1 MLAAIAT
8 LRAKEGSE
16 ADFLAVAQELAVAVN
31 ANEEGFLSYE
41 IFQGENP
48 QTFIFIERYKDEAAT
63 EAHRNSDHFKTIGAR
78 MGPFMAGR
86 PDVQRLNLA

>member
-31 ANEEGFLSYE
+31 ANEEGCLSYE

-86 PDVQRLNLA
+86 PDMQRLNLA

>member
-31 ANEEGFLSYE
+31 ANEEGCLSYE
-41 IFQGENP
+41 IFQGEIP
-48 QTFIFIERYKDEAAT
+48 QTFIFTERYKDEAAT

>member
-16 ADFLAVAQELAVAVN
+16 ADFLAVAKEMAAAVN
-31 ANEEGFLSYE
+31 ANEEGCLSYE
-41 IFQGENP
+41 IFQGENL
-48 QTFIFIERYKDEAAT
+48 QTFVFVERYKDEAAT
-63 EAHRNSDHFKTIGAR
+63 EAHRASDHFKTIGAR

-86 PDVQRLNLA
+86 PDVERLVEL

>member
-16 ADFLAVAQELAVAVN
+16 ADFLAVAQELAAAVN
-31 ANEEGFLSYE
+31 ANEPGCLSYE
-41 IFQGENP
+41 IFQGETP
-48 QTFIFIERYKDEAAT
+48 QTFIFIERYENEAAT
-63 EAHRNSDHFKTIGAR
+63 EAHRNSEHFKTIGAR

>member
-31 ANEEGFLSYE
+31 ANEEGCLSYE

-86 PDVQRLNLA
+86 PDVLRLSDE

>member
-31 ANEEGFLSYE
+31 ANEEGCLSYE

-86 PDVQRLNLA
+86 PDAQRLNLA

>member
-8 LRAKEGSE
+8 LHAKKGLESQ
-16 ADFLAVAQELAVAVN
+16 FLAVAQELATIVN
-31 ANEEGFLSYE
+31 ANETGCLSYE

-48 QTFIFIERYKDEAAT
+48 QTFIFIERYENEAAT

-86 PDVQRLNLA
+86 PDVQRLSLA

>member
-1 MLAAIAT
+1 MLAAIAP

-16 ADFLAVAQELAVAVN
+16 ADFLAIAQEMAVAVN
-31 ANEEGFLSYE
+31 ANEEGCLSYE
-41 IFQGENP
+41 IFQGDNP
-48 QTFIFIERYKDEAAT
+48 QTFIFIERYRDEAAT

>member
-31 ANEEGFLSYE
+31 ANEEGCLSYE
-41 IFQGENP
+41 IFQGEDP
-48 QTFIFIERYKDEAAT
+48 QTFIFIARYKDEAAT